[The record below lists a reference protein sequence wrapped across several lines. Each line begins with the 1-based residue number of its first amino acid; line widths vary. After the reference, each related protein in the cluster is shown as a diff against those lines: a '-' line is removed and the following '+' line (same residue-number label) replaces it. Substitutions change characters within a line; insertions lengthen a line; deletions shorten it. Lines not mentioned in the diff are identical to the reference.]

1 MVARFLLSVSISSLL
16 VAAASAQA
24 TRDGTSDSEPDAVA
38 IQDKIT
44 VTARRVAEDL
54 QDVPIPVAA
63 LTSEFLADSG
73 VSTVGGIDQ
82 LVPSVQFYTTN
93 PRNSAINI
101 RGIGAPFGLT
111 NDGIEQGV
119 GLYVD
124 GVYFARP
131 ASATLDFL
139 DVEQIEVLRG
149 PQGTLYGKNTTAGA
163 INVTTRKPQFEP
175 EGRAEISF
183 GNLGYVQARGA
194 LTGPLTDTVAASI
207 AISGT
212 QRDGVLYNTAT
223 QDDLNDINNVGV
235 RGALL
240 FKPSDT
246 LSVTLSADTTRQR
259 PEGYA
264 QVFAGVVPTQRPVA
278 RQYAAQAA
286 YFDYAPPSFDPF
298 DRVTDLDSPHR
309 SYQDLGGASLTVDWK
324 TGIGDLT
331 SITAWRYWD
340 WGPSND
346 RDFLGLPI
354 VTVSQNPSKQFQW
367 SQEVRL
373 AGDINDRLD
382 FVVGAFAFNQV
393 VKTYGQ
399 QENGSAA
406 FRFLL
411 NPSTPGYDTPGLLDG
426 YGFTSDIRSEHS
438 SAALFGQLEWQAT
451 DRLRIIPGLRLNY
464 DEKDGHYKTTL
475 YGGLDT
481 SNDPALRALQ
491 RGVLSPQD
499 YASSGDD
506 TNVSGQLTLAY
517 EVTDTVNVY
526 ATYATAFKTFGLNNN
541 GLPTSNGVPLVEL
554 AKVEPE
560 DVKHFE
566 FGLKTRPFSGATVN
580 FTAYQTTI
588 NDYQVNVVNGQS
600 GVLRGY
606 LANAEEVRVR
616 GAELEANARPADWL
630 SLYASVAWADGE
642 FVSFANAP
650 PPLEEAGGSVQVVDA
665 SGTRL
670 PGLSDWTISA
680 GGELSRKG
688 DLLGRSGEFYLA
700 TDLFYR
706 SEFSSSPTESAYLN
720 IDGYT
725 LLNPRIGFRSDKGWD
740 LSIWSRNALDTEYF
754 ESLAAGRSSSGYY
767 AGALGD
773 PRTWGVT
780 LRASF

>member
-1 MVARFLLSVSISSLL
+1 MIARFLLSVSILPI
-16 VAAASAQA
+16 VAGAAAAQ
-24 TRDGTSDSEPDAVA
+24 TIENDEFKSETGPAV
-38 IQDKIT
+38 QDVVL
-44 VTARRVAEDL
+44 VTARRVEEDI
-54 QDVPIPVAA
+54 QSVPIPVTA
-63 LTSEFLADSG
+63 LAGEFVTNSG
-73 VSTVGGIDQ
+73 ASNIGGIDL

-93 PRNSAINI
+93 PRNSAVNI

-175 EGRAEISF
+175 NARVELSY
-183 GNLGYVQARGA
+183 GNYGYLQARGA
-194 LTGPLTDTVAASI
+194 LTGPLTDTIAASI
-207 AISGT
+207 AFSGT

-223 QDDLNDINNVGV
+223 QDDLNDINNIGV
-235 RGALL
+235 RGAIL
-240 FKPSDT
+240 FAPSDSLSIT
-246 LSVTLSADTTRQR
+246 LSGDVTRQR

-264 QVFAGVVPTQRPVA
+264 QVFAGVIPTLRPEA

-286 YFDYAPPSFDPF
+286 YFDYAPPSLDPF

-309 SYQDLGGASLTVDWK
+309 SYQDLGGASLTVDWE
-324 TGIGDLT
+324 TAIGDFT

-367 SQEVRL
+367 SQEFRL
-373 AGDINDRLD
+373 AGDITDSLD

-399 QENGSAA
+399 QENGAAA

-438 SAALFGQLEWQAT
+438 SAALFGQIEWHAT

-464 DEKDGHYKTTL
+464 DEKDGHYRTTL

-481 SNDPALRALQ
+481 SDDPALRALQ
-491 RGVLSPQD
+491 RGVLSAQD

-506 TNVSGQLTLAY
+506 TNVSGQLTVAY
-517 EVTDTVNVY
+517 AVADNINAY

-541 GLPTSNGVPLVEL
+541 GLPTSDGQPLVEL
-554 AKVEPE
+554 ATIEPE
-560 DVKHFE
+560 DVRHIE
-566 FGLKTRPFSGATVN
+566 IGLKTQPFPGVTAN
-580 FTAYQTTI
+580 LTAYETTI

-616 GAELEANARPADWL
+616 GVEFDANARLADWL
-630 SLYASVAWADGE
+630 SLYGSLAWADGE
-642 FVSFANAP
+642 FVSFENAP
-650 PPLEEAGGSVQVVDA
+650 PPLEQAGGSIAVVDA

-670 PGLSDWTISA
+670 PGLSEWTISV
-680 GGELSRKG
+680 GGELSQRG

-700 TDLFYR
+700 ADAYYR

-720 IDGYT
+720 VDGYT
-725 LLNPRIGFRSDKGWD
+725 LLNPRVGFRGDDGWEVFA
-740 LSIWSRNALDTEYF
+740 WSRNALETEYF
-754 ESLAAGRSSSGYY
+754 ESLAAGQSSSGYY

-780 LRASF
+780 IRGEF